1 MFGNFT
7 FYTLQVFLNLVEI
20 VSSCIFAE
28 QIRQIWIHATH
39 MLLEVST
46 FLLHILLPIYPTVL
60 VLGIIFVFVEYPT
73 NRSRATQYSCWLA
86 LYPGTLV
93 APLMLSPKL
102 PQNTCCL
109 WPLICSSQSSDNP
122 YLVFEDLTQS
132 LLSILAAHLVDRHLG
147 NFIWRYFGNQISTY
161 NWLGFRKWERISLLC
176 SNFNSG
182 LFSWK
187 WKKPFASLFICRI
200 SRWFFFGFIC
210 DFFGISLWFLLDFSV
225 ICLIY
230 LNIFLDFSVKVFG
243 FSFSVE
249 ICAAS
254 PGNGKPICQ
263 PSDFQWR

>member
-1 MFGNFT
+1 M
-7 FYTLQVFLNLVEI
+7 VEI

-39 MLLEVST
+39 MLLHVST
-46 FLLHILLPIYPTVL
+46 FLLNILLPIYPTVL

-93 APLMLSPKL
+93 APLMLSSPKL

-161 NWLGFRKWERISLLC
+161 NWLGFRKWERISLEI
-176 SNFNSG
+176 STA
-182 LFSWK
+182 
-187 WKKPFASLFICRI
+187 AS
-200 SRWFFFGFIC
+200 
-210 DFFGISLWFLLDFSV
+210 
-225 ICLIY
+225 
-230 LNIFLDFSVKVFG
+230 
-243 FSFSVE
+243 
-249 ICAAS
+249 S
-254 PGNGKPICQ
+254 PGNEKPICQ
-263 PSDFQWR
+263 PFLFVKFIGDFFWIYLWFFWDFFVIFIGFLCDLFNLSEHLFGFLCKSFWIFLLCWNLRGLPSWKWKTHLPAFWLSMAVTWFGKGARLLIL